1 MTIRHKL
8 HCHQCME
15 SKPIRTMDGLGKNL
29 RPCPP
34 KPIIAIDF
42 QLGSPGQSTPYM
54 NVLLQAKN
62 VANTFGSFR
71 IDDDDVNGDEDVKGC
86 MRVGGICEQLGQTER
101 DVTRQQL

>member
-1 MTIRHKL
+1 
-8 HCHQCME
+8 
-15 SKPIRTMDGLGKNL
+15 MDGLGKNL

-62 VANTFGSFR
+62 VPNSFGSFR
-71 IDDDDVNGDEDVKGC
+71 IDDDDGNGDEDVKGC